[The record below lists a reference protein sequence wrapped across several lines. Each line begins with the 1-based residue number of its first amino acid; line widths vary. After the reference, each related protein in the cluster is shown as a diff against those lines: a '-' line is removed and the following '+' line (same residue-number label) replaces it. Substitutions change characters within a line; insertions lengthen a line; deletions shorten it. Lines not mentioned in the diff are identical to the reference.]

1 MRPDASPAQ
10 SGAAPTAVPPPRA
23 RVDLVLALAVA
34 AVSSAAILISF
45 ARQQGVPALSIAALR
60 VALASAVVVPVAV
73 LRCGREIRALA
84 PRDLG
89 LAALSGLFLALH
101 FGFWTTSL
109 DSTSVMS
116 SVVFVSTNPLFV
128 ALASALLFRERLGPW
143 TLAGIGVAVAGGV
156 AVGLL
161 DAAQSG
167 TSSARGD
174 LLALL
179 GAVSATAYLLV
190 GRRVRSRM
198 SLPLY
203 VGIVYLVAAACLLAV
218 VGFTGTPLA
227 LSRPRGMLWVAALAL
242 GPQLLGHT
250 SYNYALKYVSATL
263 VTVTLLAEPVGAT
276 ILAIPLL
283 GQVPTWPAAA
293 GGVLILAGIF
303 AAARGEARAAASARA
318 GEGSGSRPGERK

>member
-1 MRPDASPAQ
+1 M
-10 SGAAPTAVPPPRA
+10 
-23 RVDLVLALAVA
+23 A
-34 AVSSAAILISF
+34 AVSSAAILITF

-60 VALASAVVVPVAV
+60 LALAAAVVVPVALV
-73 LRCGREIRALA
+73 RCLPEARALPA
-84 PRDLG
+84 RDLG
-89 LAALSGLFLALH
+89 LAAASGVFLALH

-128 ALASALLFRERLGPW
+128 ALASALLFRERLGAA
-143 TLAGIGVAVAGGV
+143 TLAGIGVAIAGGA

-167 TSSARGD
+167 TASARGD

-179 GAVSATAYLLV
+179 GAVSASAYLLV
-190 GRRVRSRM
+190 GRRLRSRM

-203 VGIVYLVAAACLLAV
+203 VAIAYLVAAAGLLLV
-218 VGFTGTPLA
+218 VGITGTHLE

-276 ILAIPLL
+276 LLAIPLL
-283 GQVPTWPAAA
+283 GQAPTWPRAA
-293 GGVLILAGIF
+293 GGVFILVGVFI
-303 AAARGEARAAASARA
+303 AARSEARA
-318 GEGSGSRPGERK
+318 RK

>member
-1 MRPDASPAQ
+1 MRSDPSTAQ
-10 SGAAPTAVPPPRA
+10 SGAGPAAVPPPRA
-23 RVDLVLALAVA
+23 RVGLALALGVA
-34 AVSSAAILISF
+34 AVSCAAILITF

-60 VALASAVVVPVAV
+60 LALASVVVVPVAL
-73 LRCGREIRALA
+73 LRCRREIRGLS

-128 ALASALLFRERLGPW
+128 ALASALLFRERLSPS
-143 TLAGIGVAVAGGV
+143 TLAGIGIAVAGG
-156 AVGLL
+156 AVVGFL

-167 TSSARGD
+167 TASARGD

-179 GAVSATAYLLV
+179 GAVSASAYLLV

-203 VGIVYLVAAACLLAV
+203 VGIVYLVAAACLLLAV
-218 VGFTGTPLA
+218 GITGTPLEI
-227 LSRPRGMLWVAALAL
+227 SRPRGMLWVAALAL

-250 SYNYALKYVSATL
+250 SYNYALRYVSATL

-283 GQVPTWPAAA
+283 GQVPTWPSAA

-303 AAARGEARAAASARA
+303 VAARGEARVGERTGS
-318 GEGSGSRPGERK
+318 GEGGWRRPRETK